1 MSSTAAEGYKKPPR
15 KRPPKPRTEPLRRG
29 KACLN
34 CRHLKIRCDGARPVC
49 GPCTRVPKDDECE
62 YTDGSSRTKSLEATI
77 ARLKARV
84 SELENADSPPPR
96 LPSDPELGRLG
107 VSPSLSPA
115 ISSNASDVSGFPS
128 SRDSESSHS
137 FLGFQEPPPDML
149 EMLLD
154 AFLPHCVQF
163 GFFMHPARFRAA
175 AILQLPLGH
184 PARPSPALLCAVY
197 LWGVHLSRS
206 EPMVTYEGLFIRR
219 AQQHIATELSN
230 NVHPAHRIHTIQ
242 AHILLSSY
250 FLRNKQLLEAEF
262 HSNGAVTLALGYR
275 IRIRSSRAPS
285 PPLFGSASS
294 VPETALP
301 LPTDP
306 VEEGE
311 RIRAFWMLVCHQTS
325 LLMTIRTPGNTFS
338 TLEAPGLQIDTPW
351 PLELGEYELG
361 MMSVDLRSCDTIDE
375 FMVHGI
381 SGSASPFALQAQA
394 TVLLQ
399 RAIQLARRWSPGMQ
413 PQAVSAHASS
423 SAWLETHIQQL
434 QTQVSL
440 VSTFYQQN
448 EETRTLWL
456 TQALLH
462 ASIIHLHKNNTG
474 DTSTSLAAA
483 RGILAVFTDPEADAS
498 DDLSRAGPVVGTL
511 ILLACQLI
519 LREIERTRYLRASMG
534 TTLNADAA
542 YKQEEASLLVD
553 LQNGLTTMTLFALD
567 SPLGQ
572 YQLSKVQHKCDSLGL

>member
-29 KACLN
+29 DACSN

-49 GPCTRVPKDDECE
+49 GPCTRVPKDDECK

-96 LPSDPELGRLG
+96 SPSDPELGRLG

-115 ISSNASDVSGFPS
+115 ISSNAS
-128 SRDSESSHS
+128 
-137 FLGFQEPPPDML
+137 
-149 EMLLD
+149 
-154 AFLPHCVQF
+154 
-163 GFFMHPARFRAA
+163 
-175 AILQLPLGH
+175 
-184 PARPSPALLCAVY
+184 
-197 LWGVHLSRS
+197 
-206 EPMVTYEGLFIRR
+206 
-219 AQQHIATELSN
+219 
-230 NVHPAHRIHTIQ
+230 
-242 AHILLSSY
+242 
-250 FLRNKQLLEAEF
+250 
-262 HSNGAVTLALGYR
+262 
-275 IRIRSSRAPS
+275 
-285 PPLFGSASS
+285 
-294 VPETALP
+294 ETALP

-325 LLMTIRTPGNTFS
+325 LLMAIRTPGNTFS
-338 TLEAPGLQIDTPW
+338 ILEAPGLQIDTPW

-440 VSTFYQQN
+440 
-448 EETRTLWL
+448 
-456 TQALLH
+456 ALLH

-519 LREIERTRYLRASMG
+519 LREIKRTRYLRASMG